1 MAFKMNYK
9 NSPFPFKSGIGGV
22 QAEDDLKK
30 EMKEG
35 PNIKDQKTIGE
46 GGLLESEHPDTDVT
60 ADPGIKKG
68 WDTDDLQER
77 IEFIKE
83 TATDQQRAL
92 TKKERA
98 DIEAL
103 RNQAKTQGLKDK

>member
-1 MAFKMNYK
+1 MAFKMK
-9 NSPFPFKSGIGGV
+9 GFPQQSGVGGV
-22 QAEDDLKK
+22 QVEKELEK

-46 GGLLESEHPDTDVT
+46 GGLLESEHPDTAVT
-60 ADPGIKKG
+60 SGPGTKKG

-77 IEFIKE
+77 VEFIKE

-92 TKKERA
+92 TKKELA
-98 DIEAL
+98 DIKAL
-103 RNQAKTQGLKDK
+103 EDQAKIQGLKYE

>member
-1 MAFKMNYK
+1 MAFKMNYNK
-9 NSPFPFKSGIGGV
+9 ASFPFKSGIGGV
-22 QAEDDLKK
+22 KAQKDLEK

-46 GGLLESEHPDTDVT
+46 GGLLESENPDTAVT
-60 ADPGIKKG
+60 TGPKTNRG
-68 WDTDDLQER
+68 WDTDDLQDR
-77 IEFIKE
+77 IEFIQE

-92 TKKERA
+92 TKKELA

-103 RNQAKTQGLKDK
+103 KNQAKTQGLKYE